1 MGRSNKIFNCLSSRN
16 LISEKELKYFTY
28 RFKKATNLGKLYFFS
43 NIHKRLSS
51 VRGRPVVSRYTHR
64 YTQREDIRIFRS
76 YFETFHI
83 RKLVVY

>member
-51 VRGRPVVSRYTHR
+51 VRGRPVVSSCKDIHTDTHR
-64 YTQREDIRIFRS
+64 EKISEYLD
-76 YFETFHI
+76 HI
-83 RKLVVY
+83 LKPFI